1 MKTLQLQSDSL
12 EVCKAERGE
21 VGVFLCK
28 VCQPVDDSGQL
39 QEKQAFNDQIRVSN
53 LFYIVGYKQPALI
66 FSSQKQ

>member
-21 VGVFLCK
+21 VSVFLCK

-39 QEKQAFNDQIRVSN
+39 QETQAFNDANQGV
-53 LFYIVGYKQPALI
+53 KLI
-66 FSSQKQ
+66 LHRGLQTANFDL

>member
-21 VGVFLCK
+21 VSVFLCK

-39 QEKQAFNDQIRVSN
+39 QEKQAFNDANQGV
-53 LFYIVGYKQPALI
+53 QLI
-66 FSSQKQ
+66 LHRGLQTANFDL

>member
-39 QEKQAFNDQIRVSN
+39 QEKQAFNDANQGV
-53 LFYIVGYKQPALI
+53 KLI
-66 FSSQKQ
+66 LHRGLQTASFDL